1 MNKHSDARAE
11 ANCNCRTLAAA
22 YLGEPVEDVTL
33 LYHWSTC
40 PLASG
45 ERERLAKRWDDP
57 RCATCGEPG
66 MTMTQTWASTSGG
79 SGETTFRVPWC
90 AKHPPVRP
98 NPSPGMVA
106 SCGKCG
112 ALPSEPCPEPAHCP
126 RVASGERERLDTIM
140 ALVLDYGWEKQ
151 EAGASGEDWTQA
163 MGEKYA
169 AIEAALRG
177 EWRGTR

>member
-126 RVASGERERLDTIM
+126 RVASGERALNEMLPADRERELVRQRDEARRLAERLYKGNI
-140 ALVLDYGWEKQ
+140 LLWPLPWERPT
-151 EAGASGEDWTQA
+151 EGA
-163 MGEKYA
+163 
-169 AIEAALRG
+169 
-177 EWRGTR
+177 